1 MPKPEIKYFISY
13 AHNDNAFFQVF
24 KKGIN
29 THLHNSGRYN
39 FVAWDDSEIP
49 VGSQWH
55 EEIQGNLGRSQL
67 AILCVSGNFLNSEYI
82 RTNEFKV
89 LMEKFPGILIIP
101 VYFSS
106 CDFTGWQNLARIQF
120 FKPDGSLYDEAG
132 TTDFCFCD
140 LVKFN
145 SDNGLLIP
153 NSNLEKYFKDFA
165 KKVEKTLDGKNTSE
179 PGTEINETEYSK
191 PPVKTDDKP
200 GGDKLVSNLFIA
212 VMALSAAFVLFCL
225 LFQKMN
231 TEGMFKSS
239 LGSVM
244 FFFSGALFLKN
255 KKSVSV

>member
-39 FVAWDDSEIP
+39 FIAWDDSEIP

-89 LMEKFPGILIIP
+89 LMEKFPGIIIVP

-120 FKPDGSLYDEAG
+120 FKPDGALYDKAG
-132 TTDFCFCD
+132 TIDFCFSD

-145 SDNGLLIP
+145 SNNGLPIP
-153 NSNLEKYFKDFA
+153 NSNLEKYFKDFVS
-165 KKVEKTLDGKNTSE
+165 KVEKTLAGKSSPE
-179 PGTEINETEYSK
+179 Q
-191 PPVKTDDKP
+191 DDKTNEDDNDKP
-200 GGDKLVSNLFIA
+200 DPPPDKPSGDKLAGKIFIT
-212 VMALSAAFVLFCL
+212 VMAVSAAFVLFCL

-231 TEGMFKSS
+231 NEGMFKSS

-255 KKSVSV
+255 KKSIAV

>member
-1 MPKPEIKYFISY
+1 MPKPDIKYFISY

-39 FVAWDDSEIP
+39 FTAWDDSEIP
-49 VGSQWH
+49 GGSQWH
-55 EEIQGNLGRSQL
+55 EEIQGNLSRSQL

-89 LMEKFPGILIIP
+89 LMEKFPDIIIIP

-120 FKPDGSLYDEAG
+120 FKPDGALYDKAG
-132 TTDFCFCD
+132 TIDFCFCD

-145 SDNGLLIP
+145 SDNGLPIP
-153 NSNLEKYFKDFA
+153 NSNLEKYFKDFVT
-165 KKVEKTLDGKNTSE
+165 KVEKTISGKDSTPQNEE
-179 PGTEINETEYSK
+179 PADKNNPPNEQG
-191 PPVKTDDKP
+191 KP
-200 GGDKLVSNLFIA
+200 GSDKLAAHIFVA

-255 KKSVSV
+255 KNSIAV